1 MNKTK
6 LFEILR
12 QRLSTQ
18 EFEDIC
24 FELPNI
30 ATDEFTGSKSQKVRE
45 LIDYLDQRN
54 RLNDLILWLTDRRP
68 DIDLTDVLDLPPAQY
83 VSSEGNSVDPAD
95 PADDQE
101 QGRVVGR
108 DAASFSI
115 SGGSSGCSVNFGI
128 LALLAFV
135 LIGAMSVYLVWVIDR
150 DDRSILWPF
159 ATYTPIPTSTL
170 TPTSTPTNTATPTQ
184 TATPSYT
191 ATPTATPTDEPTNT
205 PTSSPTV
212 TPEPTEEDTP
222 TPTLTPT
229 DEATPT
235 PTATETPGTPTSTP
249 TLTQT
254 PTPTETATPT
264 LPPSPSPTSTST
276 PVAGVEKPPAATAA
290 GSAWP
295 RPRDRMTMRFI
306 PGGTFDMG
314 RLDRNGNLIASI
326 PVTLGDYWI
335 DQTEVTMNMYD
346 LCVAAGSCVSPNPSV
361 LVSELSGAGSRFP
374 VVQVDWNMARN
385 YCQWVGGDLPSEA
398 QWEYAAGSRPD
409 NEVAQFPWEGKI
421 FDEDQLCNVAHY
433 SACTNDGIR
442 PLPVGS
448 RLNGRTEQSLFD
460 MAGNVYEWVLDADSG
475 VNFEQYRGAV
485 VAGDTNEKGALDEPV
500 TLAAEEPEEAEDSI
514 VFRTLKGGSYIDSAE
529 TLEVQHRT
537 NAIETL
543 TFDTIGFRC
552 VIPVEEN

>member
-1 MNKTK
+1 MNKAK

-12 QRLSTQ
+12 QRLSTD

-30 ATDEFTGSKSQKVRE
+30 ATDEFAGTKSQKIRD

-68 DIDLTDVLDLPPAQY
+68 DIDLTEVLDLPPAQY
-83 VSSEGNSVDPAD
+83 ISPENNPAD
-95 PADDQE
+95 RFGSTSSDDDE
-101 QGRVVGR
+101 RSRVI
-108 DAASFSI
+108 DSEAASFSI
-115 SGGSSGCSVNFGI
+115 SGGAGGCSVNFGI
-128 LALLAFV
+128 LALLAFL
-135 LIGAMSVYLVWVIDR
+135 LIGGIAIYLVWVIDR

-159 ATYTPIPTSTL
+159 ATYTPIPTSTP
-170 TPTSTPTNTATPTQ
+170 TPTATPTNTATPTL
-184 TATPSYT
+184 TPTPSN
-191 ATPTATPTDEPTNT
+191 TPTFTATPTDEPTNT
-205 PTSSPTV
+205 PTSTPTPTV
-212 TPEPTEEDTP
+212 TPEPTEADTP

-249 TLTQT
+249 APTET
-254 PTPTETATPT
+254 PTPSATATP
-264 LPPSPSPTSTST
+264 LPTSTST
-276 PVAGVEKPPAATAA
+276 PVAGVATPPSATTA
-290 GSAWP
+290 GRAWP
-295 RPRDRMTMRFI
+295 RPRDNMTMRYI

-314 RLDRNGNLIASI
+314 RTDRNGNVIASI

-335 DQTEVTMNMYD
+335 DQTEVTMRMYNR
-346 LCVAAGSCVSPNPSV
+346 CVEAGTCTSPNPSV
-361 LVSELSGAGSRFP
+361 LVSELSNSNSRFP
-374 VVQVDWNMARN
+374 VVQVNWTMARN

-409 NEVAQFPWEGKI
+409 NEVAKFPWEGKI
-421 FDEDQLCNVAHY
+421 FDEEQLCNVAHY
-433 SACTNDGIR
+433 SACTTDGSR

-448 RLNGRTEQSLFD
+448 RLNGRTEQSVFD
-460 MAGNVYEWVLDADSG
+460 MAGNVYEWVLDVDSG

-485 VAGDTNEKGALDEPV
+485 VAGDTNDAGALEEPV
-500 TLAAEEPEEAEDSI
+500 TLVEEEAEAEDPI
-514 VFRTLKGGSYIDSAE
+514 IFRTLKGGSYVDSAE

-537 NAIETL
+537 NAIESL

-552 VIPVEEN
+552 IIPVDDE